1 MTTLTTPRPTR
12 ADGPAGAPRRKRRLD
27 LTVPL
32 FLSPTLLLLVVFV
45 AYPFLR
51 AIWLSFTET
60 SLLGGT
66 LGFVGLDNF
75 RTLFTDPSFGT
86 FLRNSVA
93 WTVGGVGL
101 QLVFGVIGALLLNQR
116 FRLRGVVRGLAMIPW
131 ATPSVLVALIWMW
144 LLDPNHGLVNAVLT
158 RTGLMHSPVAWFGS
172 PHTALG
178 TLIVVDA
185 WQGIP
190 FFAVMVLAALQAVP
204 EELKESA
211 RTDGC
216 GFLRVFWLIT
226 VPSILPTVLITLVL
240 RLIWTANYIDLAY
253 VLTGGGPGIASTTIP
268 LASYLTAYK
277 QGALGAGASYAVV
290 QAAVL
295 AVLVAVYIR
304 LTQRREA

>member
-1 MTTLTTPRPTR
+1 MTAVPPARVAKGRRP
-12 ADGPAGAPRRKRRLD
+12 D
-27 LTVPL
+27 LTGPL
-32 FLSPTLLLLVVFV
+32 FLLPTLLLLLVFV

-51 AIWLSFTET
+51 AIWLSFTDT
-60 SLLGGT
+60 TLLGGM
-66 LGFVGLDNF
+66 LGFVGTDNF
-75 RTLFTDPSFGT
+75 RQMFSDPSFPT
-86 FLRNSVA
+86 FLRNSVV
-93 WTVGGVGL
+93 WTAGGVGL
-101 QLVFGVIGALLLNQR
+101 QLVFGTIGALLLNQR
-116 FRLRGVVRGLAMIPW
+116 FRLRGMVRGLAMIPW

-144 LLDPNHGLVNAVLT
+144 LLDPNHGLVNLLLE
-158 RTGLMHSPVAWFGS
+158 RLGLIHSPVAWFGDPRS
-172 PHTALG
+172 ALP

-204 EELKESA
+204 EDLKESA

-216 GFLRVFWLIT
+216 GIFRVFWFVM

-253 VLTGGGPGIASTTIP
+253 VLTGGGPGIASTTVP

-277 QGALGAGASYAVV
+277 QGALGLGASYAVV

-295 AVLVAVYIR
+295 AVLIAIYIR
-304 LTQRREA
+304 VTQRREA